1 MKRLII
7 SLTIMTALGGAT
19 ASAQKRSLSIDDCRK
34 WQSMDNISL
43 AGNGRWLT
51 YKYRRLYDASPDS
64 VYLYDVAK
72 RSTRIL
78 PHVSDQQF
86 LAGGKVLKYSKTN
99 AQGEAELYTLNLQT
113 GKTTAWPKG
122 EYMIAIGQSD
132 YAYTGKM
139 GGSKGIVMVNLLTGN
154 KTSLPKASNCMLAG
168 NGLLYVEADGT
179 SSNLCYYEKG
189 QTRKIGQI
197 PCQICSITPPSG
209 NGKGTIGATT
219 CADDPYTPT
228 MLWQYDMKNNNCQK
242 LLEFADIKGLP
253 EGTKI
258 GYASRLVNN
267 NRQYLIALEPTAY
280 ANNYANDNSKVT
292 LELWKWDE
300 NISPRRQFRN
310 QGGFDASQYDTYIY
324 DIATKTLKTLPTK
337 GLHNV
342 TFPGGDCLLGAVAV
356 DPTAWYK
363 ESDWKMTPNT
373 DLYYIGTNG
382 TCKLLASHG
391 LFNLSWSPDGKWLA
405 VYLPTTKAWN
415 IVNMATGEMR
425 DVSTGKIPYP
435 LYDEDSDYPFLPGAY
450 GVASWNTDKHTL
462 TVYDRYD
469 LWQLDLNGQQKAVCL
484 TAGWGRANQV
494 RLKMAEC
501 APSIAGG
508 IYLSGTDMTTRST
521 GLYSLVNGKVSKVAL
536 MPGSNLSVKDISTDG
551 KTLLWLKENYGERDY
566 WLSNVN
572 FSHPRRVT
580 DMNPQQRQLTWGTS
594 RLYTWTNYEGK
605 RNDGNLFLPEG
616 YQKGKSYPMIV
627 TFYERETQNL
637 NNYRIPEYSSAIIDI
652 PWFVSNGYIVFQPD
666 IHATVG
672 KPGESCYNA
681 VVSGVKSLIADGIAD
696 STRIGVNGHSWGGF
710 ETAYLVTRTNL
721 FKCASPCSAVTD
733 MVADYLMMRGT
744 GQPNLYFEEDAQG
757 RLGKTLWE
765 APQMYTD
772 NSAVYHADKIH
783 TPLLIFHG
791 SEDRSVQPYQGMA
804 LFLAMRRLQRPAWLL
819 FYKNEGHQMGGEANC
834 RDFTEKLTNFFGY
847 YLKNEPKPD
856 WMK

>member
-1 MKRLII
+1 
-7 SLTIMTALGGAT
+7 MTALSGAT

-34 WQSMDNISL
+34 WQSMDNISMS
-43 AGNGRWLT
+43 ANGRWLT
-51 YKYRRLYDASPDS
+51 YKYRRLYTDGPDS
-64 VYLYDVAK
+64 VFLYDAAK
-72 RSTRIL
+72 RSTRVL
-78 PHVSDQQF
+78 PHISDQQF
-86 LAGGKVLKYSKTN
+86 LAGGKVLKYSKTT
-99 AQGEAELYTLNLQT
+99 AQGENEIYTLNLQT
-113 GKTTAWPKG
+113 GKTTQWPKG

-139 GGSKGIVMVNLLTGN
+139 GGGKGIVMVNLLTGN
-154 KTSLPKASNCMLAG
+154 KTPLPNATNCMLVG
-168 NGLLYVEADGT
+168 NGLLYVETDGT
-179 SSNLCYYEKG
+179 SSSLCYYENG
-189 QTRKIGQI
+189 QSKTIGRV
-197 PCQICSITPPSG
+197 PCQICSITPTDG
-209 NGKGTIGATT
+209 TGKGTFGATT
-219 CADDPYTPT
+219 HADDPYTPT
-228 MLWQYDMKNNNCQK
+228 MLWQYDMNKNTCQK
-242 LLEFADIKGLP
+242 LLDFADIKGLP

-267 NRQYLIALEPTAY
+267 NSQYLISLEPTTYTYNETAG
-280 ANNYANDNSKVT
+280 NPKVT

-324 DIATKTLKTLPTK
+324 DIATKTLKALPTK

-342 TFPGGDCLLGAVAV
+342 TFFGGDNILGAVAV

-373 DLYYIGTNG
+373 DLYYIGVNG
-382 TCKLLASHG
+382 IRKQLASHG
-391 LFNLSWSPDGKWLA
+391 LFDLSWSPDGKWLA
-405 VYLPTTKAWN
+405 VYLPQTKAWN
-415 IVNMATGEMR
+415 IVDLATGEMH

-435 LYDEDSDYPFLPGAY
+435 LYDEDSDYPFSPGAY
-450 GVASWNTDKHTL
+450 GVASWDTNGKTL

-469 LWQLDLNGQQKAVCL
+469 LWQLDLAGQQKAVCL

-508 IYLSGTDMTTRST
+508 QYLSGTDMATRST
-521 GLYSLVNGKVSKVAL
+521 GLYSLVNGKVRKVAL
-536 MPGSNLSVKDISTDG
+536 VPGSNLSVKGFSADG
-551 KTLLWLKENYGERDY
+551 KTLLWLKENYEERDY

-572 FSHPRRVT
+572 FSNPRRVT

-605 RNDGNLFLPEG
+605 RNDGNLFLPED
-616 YQKGKSYPMIV
+616 YKKGKSYPMVV

-733 MVADYLMMRGT
+733 MVADYLMLRGT
-744 GQPNLYFEEDAQG
+744 GQPNMYFEEDAQG

-765 APQMYTD
+765 DPQMYTD

-791 SEDRSVQPYQGMA
+791 SEDSSVQPYQGMA

-819 FYKNEGHQMGGEANC
+819 YYKNEGHQMGGEDNC
-834 RDFTEKLTNFFGY
+834 RDFTEKLTGFFGY